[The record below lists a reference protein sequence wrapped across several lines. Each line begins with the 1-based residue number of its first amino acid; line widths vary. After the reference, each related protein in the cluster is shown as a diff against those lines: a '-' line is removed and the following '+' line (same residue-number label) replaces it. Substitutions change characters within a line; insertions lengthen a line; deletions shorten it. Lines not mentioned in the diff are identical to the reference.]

1 MKEFFS
7 KGWKPLLFKPGANED
22 VPQLRDDK
30 NLCKS
35 ILKLVR
41 VSGLESLQG
50 LSVAQHRSSYLKAF
64 LACADEDGYITASWS
79 GMAKT

>member
-1 MKEFFS
+1 M
-7 KGWKPLLFKPGANED
+7 FKPGANED

-35 ILKLVR
+35 ILKLVKSIRVR
-41 VSGLESLQG
+41 VSS